1 MKSFKSEADGQEY
14 FFEFLLGTDEKNL
27 FLSNN
32 TDGIYGSVLFEFK
45 LTVPNINSVLLQCI
59 KYLSKL
65 RLKGIP
71 VPYYTIIVSLNPN
84 KAYIFKNEDLRKHI
98 NQIYSGPSSKNND
111 YIKDDLNQFLNR
123 VEYYKIEDIFSI
135 NARKQFNV
143 FLEEESYFK
152 VDIDENSVVGWA
164 DYFYR
169 NNPKSS
175 KIQLFLELKNPFKLK
190 QYINPWKGREDD
202 FKDVMDL
209 LNDPEN
215 KKKLGAF
222 YTPEAYV
229 KLGYN
234 LLQKA
239 IKIVPKDNDYVII
252 DRCAG
257 TGNLEEYF
265 TDEELAHT
273 ILATYEFKEWIV
285 LYNRFSEKVKEIIPP
300 ESNHKN
306 GLMIGGDALAHKVF
320 PLCENYVDKP
330 NINVILLEN
339 PPYNDTT
346 SNKNNIAS
354 KKEEDSIVK
363 QDMQNKIDN
372 KRFAN
377 DLANIFI
384 WSGFEYYLKKPE
396 DSYIIYSPIKYW
408 KTQHIVHNKT
418 FKEGYILNKHY
429 FHAISK
435 DATTLIWWQNKLDI
449 EKQFLNFKIR
459 DIKDNKACVTDFI
472 KDNVDDPDNY
482 YIYRVN
488 HQLSE
493 ILLNLPAKDKP
504 IVFVGASAFNFNF
517 SGTQLYNSRLDMKGH
532 GGGKETS
539 IKTAL
544 NNLVAFATRMY
555 QDNEII
561 KFWERNILVPCIED
575 PDFNYKNDLDFKIAC
590 LVYSSLSPRNNCIS
604 KYKDG
609 KYINTE
615 IAFSEFKQDGNNII
629 FNKATASGILLK
641 NNWGL
646 ININLKEAILDLLAQ
661 WNKIL
666 ESIKKIPNFN
676 ENYNYNIYQISNEL
690 NPLGIRD
697 NENKFH
703 FKDEGNYDEL
713 KKIYRNETYYDEI
726 LHSDIED
733 LKLRLKKFYKDHI
746 KEKLFQYKLIR

>member
-1 MKSFKSEADGQEY
+1 M
-14 FFEFLLGTDEKNL
+14 
-27 FLSNN
+27 
-32 TDGIYGSVLFEFK
+32 
-45 LTVPNINSVLLQCI
+45 
-59 KYLSKL
+59 
-65 RLKGIP
+65 
-71 VPYYTIIVSLNPN
+71 
-84 KAYIFKNEDLRKHI
+84 
-98 NQIYSGPSSKNND
+98 
-111 YIKDDLNQFLNR
+111 
-123 VEYYKIEDIFSI
+123 
-135 NARKQFNV
+135 
-143 FLEEESYFK
+143 
-152 VDIDENSVVGWA
+152 
-164 DYFYR
+164 
-169 NNPKSS
+169 
-175 KIQLFLELKNPFKLK
+175 
-190 QYINPWKGREDD
+190 
-202 FKDVMDL
+202 
-209 LNDPEN
+209 
-215 KKKLGAF
+215 
-222 YTPEAYV
+222 
-229 KLGYN
+229 
-234 LLQKA
+234 
-239 IKIVPKDNDYVII
+239 
-252 DRCAG
+252 
-257 TGNLEEYF
+257 
-265 TDEELAHT
+265 
-273 ILATYEFKEWIV
+273 
-285 LYNRFSEKVKEIIPP
+285 
-300 ESNHKN
+300 
-306 GLMIGGDALAHKVF
+306 
-320 PLCENYVDKP
+320 
-330 NINVILLEN
+330 
-339 PPYNDTT
+339 
-346 SNKNNIAS
+346 
-354 KKEEDSIVK
+354 
-363 QDMQNKIDN
+363 
-372 KRFAN
+372 
-377 DLANIFI
+377 
-384 WSGFEYYLKKPE
+384 
-396 DSYIIYSPIKYW
+396 
-408 KTQHIVHNKT
+408 
-418 FKEGYILNKHY
+418 
-429 FHAISK
+429 
-435 DATTLIWWQNKLDI
+435 
-449 EKQFLNFKIR
+449 NFKIR

-539 IKTAL
+539 INTAL